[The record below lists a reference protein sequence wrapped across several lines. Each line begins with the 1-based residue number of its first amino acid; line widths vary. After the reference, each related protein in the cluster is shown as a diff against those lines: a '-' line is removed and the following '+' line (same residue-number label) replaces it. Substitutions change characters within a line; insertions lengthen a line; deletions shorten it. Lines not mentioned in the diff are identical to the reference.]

1 MYVCICN
8 AVTER
13 AIHDAARRGVRTIEE
28 LTLAT
33 GCAGTCGSC
42 RELAI
47 AVLDEATATASPA
60 FAPAAA

>member
-13 AIHDAARRGVRTIEE
+13 AIHEAARRGIA
-28 LTLAT
+28 TLDALSQST
-33 GCAGTCGSC
+33 GCGAGCGSC

-47 AVLDEATATASPA
+47 MVLDEAVSQQQQSLPTAA
-60 FAPAAA
+60 

>member
-13 AIHDAARRGVRTIEE
+13 AIREAAARGIA
-28 LTLAT
+28 TLDALSQST
-33 GCAGTCGSC
+33 GCGAGCGSC

-47 AVLDEATATASPA
+47 AVLDEAYAQQREAL
-60 FAPAAA
+60 PAAA

>member
-13 AIHDAARRGVRTIEE
+13 AIRHAAAEGVRSIDE
-28 LTLAT
+28 LTLRT
-33 GCAGTCGSC
+33 GCSGTCGCC

-47 AVLDEATATASPA
+47 QVLEQAVEHCDAHAV
-60 FAPAAA
+60 AA